1 MEGIVMPV
9 PEPVITRLFPRT
21 IEEGQYLEDL
31 AIFAARRCR
40 TTKNTEELWKEVDG
54 YSSQKKRRFLDAV
67 VYEEWAL
74 DVLEML
80 PIHYD
85 VMNVPVWLIIELLRH
100 RLIWRDFSMEQM
112 SQRAIPAN
120 RLQVRVPEP
129 FEDLVA
135 GYLAEAVEIIKVN
148 PDMLPEDFRAV
159 FPQGVIVNLVIAGNI
174 RAFQHYFFMRC
185 SEEMGGA
192 GGAHPLFMKIADEM
206 LLQASDVYPASV
218 TKVAKA

>member
-1 MEGIVMPV
+1 MEGVVMPV
-9 PEPVITRLFPRT
+9 PEPVVTRLFPRT
-21 IEEGQYLEDL
+21 LEEGQYLEDL

-40 TTKNTEELWKEVDG
+40 TTKTTEQLWEEVNAKTPG
-54 YSSQKKRRFLDAV
+54 QKRQFLEAV
-67 VYEEWAL
+67 VYQDWAL

-112 SQRAIPAN
+112 SQRAIPSN
-120 RLQVRVPEP
+120 RLQVRVPEE
-129 FEDLVA
+129 FESMVQS
-135 GYLAEAVEIIKVN
+135 YLAQAIEIIKAY
-148 PDMLPEDFRAV
+148 PDIPAEDYRAV
-159 FPQGVIVNLVIAGNI
+159 FPQGVLVNLVIAGNI

-185 SEEMGGA
+185 SEAIGGA
-192 GGAHPLFMKIADEM
+192 GGAHPLFMIIADEM
-206 LLQASDVYPASV
+206 LLQASDVYPTSV